1 MLVNLGKMKGRD
13 MPLYADILAFIVIFA
28 LLY

>member
-1 MLVNLGKMKGRD
+1 MLVNLSKMKGRD
-13 MPLYADILAFIVIFA
+13 MLLHADILAFIVIFA